1 MVATAG
7 PIDYPIGYD
16 NEPFDATIVVIGDR
30 HIRSANDLSA
40 ADSKECPISFLI

>member
-16 NEPFDATIVVIGDR
+16 NEPFNATIVIVDR
-30 HIRSANDLSA
+30 HIRSANDLGA
-40 ADSKECPISFLI
+40 ADPKECPISFLI

>member
-16 NEPFDATIVVIGDR
+16 NEPFDATIVVIDDR
-30 HIRSANDLSA
+30 HIRSANALSA
-40 ADSKECPISFLI
+40 ADPKECPISFLI

>member
-16 NEPFDATIVVIGDR
+16 NEPFNTTIVVIDDR

-40 ADSKECPISFLI
+40 ADSKERPISFLI